1 MNPFTQ
7 NQIDKFKRK
16 YSEEKQNLV
25 ESGEHD
31 ENQVTSWI
39 CHEDHEMDQKTSWVH
54 QHNGRVQEI
63 LTIKQEAG
71 DNYFV
76 VKHPLQLN
84 RSCKGPELEVTNTE
98 KNFSP
103 NSFEVNVIGA
113 NLCLD

>member
-1 MNPFTQ
+1 M
-7 NQIDKFKRK
+7 IR
-16 YSEEKQNLV
+16 
-25 ESGEHD
+25 
-31 ENQVTSWI
+31 
-39 CHEDHEMDQKTSWVH
+39 HEDHETDQKTLWVH

-71 DNYFV
+71 DNYFAV
-76 VKHPLQLN
+76 EHAPQLN